1 MITVKQDLIIT
12 EQVYK
17 VVCDYAKKVVL
28 KDFILKFSFQRAI
41 LFNTKIKKKEINPL
55 LQSLN
60 FNQGEMVC
68 DDLEEVNNY
77 IYNYISQLKQ
87 SDLHALYFLTFE
99 ENYLK
104 YSQDFEDNDGSDVR
118 YNYNKFDTQF
128 GRELAYKIYEP
139 LISGLYSDLEELL
152 KTNISNF
159 SDELD
164 LSEINKYSV
173 NHILEIVDNLYS

>member
-28 KDFILKFSFQRAI
+28 KDFILKFSFQKNI
-41 LFNTKIKKKEINPL
+41 FFNTKIKKKEINPL

-60 FNQGEMVC
+60 FNQGEIVY
-68 DDLEEVNNY
+68 DDLEGVIDY

-104 YSQDFEDNDGSDVR
+104 YSQDFEVNEGSDVK
-118 YNYNKFDTQF
+118 YNYDKFDAQF

-139 LISGLYSDLEELL
+139 EDSGLDSDLEDFL
-152 KTNISNF
+152 KKNISNF
-159 SDELD
+159 SEELD